1 MQVVFSDYDFSDWRK
16 EYMVWF
22 PDGLHYFLVCVVVTY
37 LKATNCISKQS
48 DSTTSH
54 EFQVLTAL
62 LESRPICSRIT

>member
-1 MQVVFSDYDFSDWRK
+1 
-16 EYMVWF
+16 MVWF
-22 PDGLHYFLVCVVVTY
+22 PGGLHYFLVCVVVTY

-48 DSTTSH
+48 DSTTSN